1 MCRCLP
7 DDAWCLPP
15 DAVLRPI
22 PPLQVFK
29 ALDKDGNAR
38 ITATEFIKLLK
49 TKVPPAAGEG
59 GSLLQA

>member
-1 MCRCLP
+1 M
-7 DDAWCLPP
+7 
-15 DAVLRPI
+15 LRPI